1 MAKPRPEKKRE
12 RKANG
17 QLPLPTPHAPASSR
31 ATRVLPM
38 DLKVGDRL
46 VDETGER
53 EVVSRPYTS
62 NVGKDVHV
70 RVKRVD
76 NAEVTVIRTWS
87 AHRSLPILA
96 FLISIGGCA
105 SVKNTP
111 AQDRVWN
118 AYQVCRTE
126 TGSNAVV
133 QRVDPDGRYHAQC
146 SDVCFRWSEFQSCM
160 SEKVR
165 AQRGN
170 P

>member
-1 MAKPRPEKKRE
+1 

-17 QLPLPTPHAPASSR
+17 QPPLPTPHAPASSR

-53 EVVSRPYTS
+53 EGVSPPYTS
-62 NVGKDVHV
+62 NVGKDVQV

-96 FLISIGGCA
+96 FLISIGGSA
-105 SVKNTP
+105 S
-111 AQDRVWN
+111 A
-118 AYQVCRTE
+118 TE
-126 TGSNAVV
+126 AG
-133 QRVDPDGRYHAQC
+133 
-146 SDVCFRWSEFQSCM
+146 
-160 SEKVR
+160 
-165 AQRGN
+165 
-170 P
+170 